1 MQTRRLIRSI
11 RWLLLAVVML
21 FIPPVSFA
29 QGVGISIT
37 VAPPALPVYVQPVC
51 PSDNYI
57 WTPGY
62 WAYSD
67 DDEDY
72 YWVPGTWVL
81 APTPG
86 YLWTPGYWGW
96 NNGVYAWNDGYWG
109 PHIGFYGGVN
119 YGYGYGGEGYEG
131 GYWRGDNFFYNRTV
145 NNVNVTEIH
154 NVYNKTV
161 VNNYTSVNRASFN
174 GPGGVSRRPTPQ
186 EETYVHEQHTRATA
200 AQTEHQH
207 AAASDRSQFASVNH
221 GKPAVAATAKPGNF
235 KGAGVVP
242 ARAAAPYKGATG
254 KGTANARG
262 AKTDGASTAANR
274 TSAPARTTTPPAHN
288 TEHTNAGAT
297 SEHKNASAGAKPPAH
312 ENTARREST
321 QGQPHTTTARALQ
334 KRSQSTRLLQNRSQ
348 STRLLQN
355 RSHNTKLLQNR
366 SHNTK
371 LLQNRSHNTKLL
383 QNRSHNTKLLQ
394 NRSHNTKLLQNRS
407 HNTKL
412 LQNRSHNTKLLQNR
426 SHNTKLLRNRSHNM
440 KLRRNRRANLRK
452 NRSNKK
458 GWRKQTVSCCAPLRQ
473 SSSIA
478 GDHVARTGCA

>member
-1 MQTRRLIRSI
+1 
-11 RWLLLAVVML
+11 ML

-321 QGQPHTTTARALQ
+321 PKAQPKHEA
-334 KRSQSTRLLQNRSQ
+334 
-348 STRLLQN
+348 
-355 RSHNTKLLQNR
+355 
-366 SHNTK
+366 
-371 LLQNRSHNTKLL
+371 
-383 QNRSHNTKLLQ
+383 
-394 NRSHNTKLLQNRS
+394 
-407 HNTKL
+407 
-412 LQNRSHNTKLLQNR
+412 
-426 SHNTKLLRNRSHNM
+426 
-440 KLRRNRRANLRK
+440 
-452 NRSNKK
+452 
-458 GWRKQTVSCCAPLRQ
+458 APKPQ
-473 SSSIA
+473 PKHEA
-478 GDHVARTGCA
+478 APKPQPQHEAAPKPQPQHEAAPKPQPQHEA